1 MSTRATFRWSNLNA
15 QAIIGIVGRLLLS
28 VVAILSFFTFRVQPG
43 SNGQAWVSAA
53 LWLMGLQFII
63 APITVLLTV
72 RGYGGFAVTASII
85 YDTVAV
91 LITAH
96 AAGGMNTPYPLL
108 LATTLVG
115 AGANMRRHPLSLIA
129 VGLFAISLY
138 LFFAVVEHVPALFEG
153 ALLVNGV
160 GIGIDTEWL
169 YSIFYLLSFAFII
182 TVIAAANL
190 RSNHLI
196 RTVAEQ
202 SAALSEAN
210 AALTRSVATQ
220 SQIASQLNVAAGV
233 LADDAGE
240 QVGSSNEQATSVM
253 EVSVT
258 IEQLSQTAQQIADA
272 ARAVSQAAEQ
282 AMNRARSGQEA
293 VRDSII
299 GIAVI
304 RGKVNDI
311 ATRILALSNR
321 AQRIGEV
328 IDVIND
334 IAAQTHLLS
343 LNAAIESAEAGA
355 EGKRFAVVAA
365 EVKKLAQRASTAVRE
380 VRGLVTELQAA
391 SNTAVMATE
400 DGMKETEKGVQLAH
414 LSGDANE
421 DIMQVVDRT
430 SQLAAAIRLA
440 TQQQR
445 TASAQ
450 VATTMHQIAEIS
462 VAATASSQRAA
473 AAAARVSELASQL
486 RNLQGRSLAL
496 DTDRLN
502 LYSPAEQ
509 VADSSQSITLETS
522 SQTSAMRLVD

>member
-1 MSTRATFRWSNLNA
+1 M
-15 QAIIGIVGRLLLS
+15 QAVVGIVGRLLLT
-28 VVAILSFFTFRVQPG
+28 VVAILPFFTFQVQAG
-43 SNGQAWVSAA
+43 SNGQVWVSAA

-63 APITVLLTV
+63 APITVLITM
-72 RGYGGFAVTASII
+72 RGQGGLAVTASII

-96 AAGGMNTPYPLL
+96 VAGGMNTPYPVL

-115 AGANMRRHPLSLIA
+115 AGANMRRYPRSLIA

-138 LFFAVVEHVPALFEG
+138 FFFAVVEHLPTLFDG

-160 GIGIDTEWL
+160 GMGINTEWL
-169 YSIFYLLSFAFII
+169 YSSFYLLSFAFII

-190 RSNHLI
+190 RSSRLVSTI
-196 RTVAEQ
+196 AEQ
-202 SAALSEAN
+202 SAALGEAN
-210 AALTRSVATQ
+210 AALTRSVAAQ
-220 SQIASQLNVAAGV
+220 SEIASQLNAAAGA

-240 QVGSSNEQATSVM
+240 QVGSSSEQATAVM

-258 IEQLSQTAQQIADA
+258 IEQLSQTAQQIAEA

-282 AMNRARSGQEA
+282 AMNRASSGQEA

-311 ATRILALSNR
+311 ATRILALSSR
-321 AQRIGEV
+321 AQRISEV

-400 DGMKETEKGVQLAH
+400 DGMKETEKGVHLAH

-421 DIMQVVDRT
+421 DIIQVVERT
-430 SQLAAAIRLA
+430 NQLALAISLA

-450 VATTMHQIAEIS
+450 VATTMHEIAEIS

-486 RNLQGRSLAL
+486 RNLQGRSLEL
-496 DTDRLN
+496 DPGDPNLLSPTD
-502 LYSPAEQ
+502 AEQ
-509 VADSSQSITLETS
+509 VSDNQRSLTLEAS
-522 SQTSAMRLVD
+522 N